1 MASKKKTGTKSEQFN
16 DEKNTEIRKKV
27 GEITVETALSAVSAA
42 QATIGKTLAGVGEQL
57 QKQLQDLDVI
67 KKAKELEQAEAERIH
82 GVAAI
87 ALSVE
92 EAEAA
97 AEAKKEELDRDL
109 AAHQVMLTDQKFD
122 ADRRLQSDI
131 QLKRTEQER
140 LNGQWTYEFE
150 LLKRDAASAFQ
161 EEQRQA
167 QVAETVRKESL
178 EKNWANRE
186 EGLKKQETEVV
197 ELRAKV
203 AAFPEELSKAVT
215 KAESIVGNV
224 LKKDAAHE
232 IAILNSR
239 HAAEKLVSDN
249 TIANLTA
256 QLAAKDKLINDI
268 STRLIASEEKVSN
281 IATKALETAGNIK
294 AIADVQ
300 SANALGAQNGSR
312 KTQ

>member
-1 MASKKKTGTKSEQFN
+1 MTKKKTGTKSEQFN

-57 QKQLQDLDVI
+57 QKQLQDLDVV
-67 KKAKELEQAEAERIH
+67 KKAKELEKEEAERIH
-82 GVAAI
+82 GAAAI
-87 ALSVE
+87 ALSIE

-109 AAHQVMLTDQKFD
+109 AAHQVLLTDRQFA
-122 ADRRLQSDI
+122 ADRQLQSEI
-131 QLKRTEQER
+131 QAKRDEQTR
-140 LNGQWTYEFE
+140 LNGQWVYEFE
-150 LLKRDAASAFQ
+150 LRKRDSTSAFQ
-161 EEQRQA
+161 EEQRLA
-167 QVAETVRKESL
+167 RVAEQVRKEEL
-178 EKNWANRE
+178 EKTWANRE
-186 EGLKKQETEVV
+186 EILRKQEGEVI
-197 ELRAKV
+197 ELRTKV
-203 AAFPEELSKAVT
+203 LAFPDELHKAVSKAE
-215 KAESIVGNV
+215 AIVGSSMKRDKEHEIQI
-224 LKKDAAHE
+224 LTSRQDAARVVFE
-232 IAILNSR
+232 
-239 HAAEKLVSDN
+239 N
-249 TIANLTA
+249 TIANL
-256 QLAAKDKLINDI
+256 QREVAAKDKLIGEL